1 MATFAH
7 IMLWHQGEKVR
18 RLQEVQV
25 ALQTYNMYQL
35 HDVRNKLRDD
45 NN

>member
-1 MATFAH
+1 MATFAQ
-7 IMLWHQGEKVR
+7 IMLWHQGEKAR
-18 RLQEVQV
+18 RLQEDQV
-25 ALQTYNMYQL
+25 ALQAYNTYQL